1 MQMAEQRSEDFE
13 LEGERLGAIREAL
26 VARRDGCLE
35 RLDDAAGE
43 LIELHRMPV
52 DAVLERILRLA
63 AAHRSA

>member
-26 VARRDGCLE
+26 AARRDGCLE

-52 DAVLERILRLA
+52 DAVLERIRRLA

>member
-1 MQMAEQRSEDFE
+1 MAEQRSEDFE